1 MNGCPECDSKNK
13 AIIKGNVGFCPT
25 CGYAEGF

>member
-1 MNGCPECDSKNK
+1 MNGCPECDSKSK
-13 AIIKGNVGFCPT
+13 ALIKGKVGFCSK